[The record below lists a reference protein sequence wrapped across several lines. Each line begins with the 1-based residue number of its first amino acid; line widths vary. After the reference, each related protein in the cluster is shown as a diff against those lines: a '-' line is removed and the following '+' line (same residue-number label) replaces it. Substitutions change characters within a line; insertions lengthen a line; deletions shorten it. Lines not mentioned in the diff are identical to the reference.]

1 MEFALFAEAA
11 LFYGLLQE
19 AQMPEISFG
28 DVPIF
33 QNADTSKP
41 FHQVTK
47 KTNPQ
52 SSSNQLIALFP
63 ILYYT

>member
-1 MEFALFAEAA
+1 MEFAPFAEAA

-33 QNADTSKP
+33 QNADTLKTL
-41 FHQVTK
+41 HQAIKEKIRHRFNKV
-47 KTNPQ
+47 
-52 SSSNQLIALFP
+52 LV
-63 ILYYT
+63 